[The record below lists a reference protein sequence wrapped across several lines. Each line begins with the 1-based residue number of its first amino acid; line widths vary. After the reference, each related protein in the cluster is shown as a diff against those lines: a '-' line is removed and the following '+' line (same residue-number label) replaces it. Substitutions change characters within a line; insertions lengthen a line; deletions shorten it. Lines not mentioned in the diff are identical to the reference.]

1 MSQETGQNGGFKK
14 DPGINPSDDA
24 VHRDPMVFPLDV
36 HSPGKSSQGRQ
47 TRNVPPIRPQPA
59 PTPKPRPQPQRPF
72 QPPPPPRPT
81 IFNPAPAP
89 ARKGKGFGCFSW
101 IVSIFIFAA
110 LGGYLEPFVRNVIS
124 LFENIRVQPGPE
136 AEFEEFKKRNW
147 VANVQ
152 LNPRSDPSG
161 YRSVVMTG
169 ITGEERRNFFI
180 EKDVRYR
187 VTDAQGARRER
198 TASERMYLKLDDRRY
213 EGFLKGDRD
222 SAVTVSDWGTN
233 TLLRVRVSDIS
244 FYREAE
250 VTYIDNDIA
259 SFQQRVPRT
268 VFVPKVVVERL
279 MKDESID
286 GIDARFLNETA
297 GVPETKPG
305 KPTVTQPAEES
316 ENVAR
321 FPGGRKA
328 WDEFID
334 IELRR
339 FLPRLQREG
348 RSGTVHLKFL
358 VDEQGFV
365 SEVKALPCKQVGT
378 ADCLGP
384 ETYAATM
391 LVEAV
396 QRSPRWIPA
405 RKDGRTVSFEKTE
418 QVEVRLR

>member
-1 MSQETGQNGGFKK
+1 MSW
-14 DPGINPSDDA
+14 
-24 VHRDPMVFPLDV
+24 VL
-36 HSPGKSSQGRQ
+36 
-47 TRNVPPIRPQPA
+47 
-59 PTPKPRPQPQRPF
+59 
-72 QPPPPPRPT
+72 
-81 IFNPAPAP
+81 
-89 ARKGKGFGCFSW
+89 
-101 IVSIFIFAA
+101 SIIIFAA

-161 YRSVVMTG
+161 YRSVVITG
-169 ITGEERRNFFI
+169 ITGEEKRNFFI
-180 EKDVRYR
+180 EKGDRYR
-187 VTDAQGARRER
+187 VTDPQGVRRER

-222 SAVTVSDWGTN
+222 SLVAVSEWGTN

-250 VTYIDNDIA
+250 VTYIDNDIT

-286 GIDARFLNETA
+286 GIDARFLNET
-297 GVPETKPG
+297 GGLPDNKPD
-305 KPTVTQPAEES
+305 KPTVTQPPEEP

-348 RSGTVHLKFL
+348 RTGTVHLTFL

-365 SEVKALPCKQVGT
+365 SEVRALPCKQVGT

-405 RKDGRTVSFEKTE
+405 RRDGRTVAFQKTE
-418 QVEVRLR
+418 KVEVRLR